1 MIIKS
6 MSRKTASFGQLL
18 TYLNKP
24 DRKGDALTHNLTSD
38 GEDLGAVLG
47 EFLANARLLPSRRR
61 GNMLFHEVLSFA
73 PADAPVLGAGLIED
87 LTRRYLELRA
97 PRALAYARAHF
108 DAECPH
114 EHIMISANNVTSSRR
129 LRVARSRFA
138 RIKRELERY
147 QLERY
152 PQLRHS
158 VAHREAGKVRPTCRK
173 EDERWRRQRSQ
184 RTSPPS
190 RKEILKA
197 QLATLLNGSW
207 SEADFVMRME
217 GIGQTLYFRGGQAGV
232 IDTETGRRY
241 RLRTLGVDGEFSAQ
255 RDRWTRFSERLAQ
268 IKAADLEQTRRES
281 IALGFREEAAILL
294 GESQQGDGLSDGERE
309 RLIGVRRAGATRRAS
324 RKAERSGPSLGRHS

>member
-18 TYLNKP
+18 AYLNKP

-47 EFLANARLLPSRRR
+47 EFLANARLLPSRRK

-73 PADAPVLGAGLIED
+73 PADSPALGAGLIED

-114 EHIMISANNVTSSRR
+114 VHIMISANNVASSRR

-158 VAHREAGKVRPTCRK
+158 VAHRDQGKARPTSRK
-173 EDERWRRQRSQ
+173 EDERWRRHRKQG
-184 RTSPPS
+184 TSWPS

-197 QLATLLNGSW
+197 QVSTLLKESW
-207 SEADFVMRME
+207 SEADFVMRLG
-217 GIGQTLYFRGGQAGV
+217 GIGQALYFRGGQAGV

-241 RLRTLGVDGEFSAQ
+241 RLKTLGVDGEFSA
-255 RDRWTRFSERLAQ
+255 RRERWTRFSERLAQ
-268 IKAADLEQTRRES
+268 ISAADLEQTRRGW

-294 GESQQGDGLSDGERE
+294 GEPQQEDGLSDGERE

-324 RKAERSGPSLGRHS
+324 LSAKRSGPSLGRHS